1 MLKMWLR
8 RCWSWWLSSEVGE
21 VSSLAFWQGWQG
33 LLVSLFGNQTLHVST
48 NSANCVIL
56 RYYHPLSQQ
65 RLQADA
71 HSKGARLFFICHGVP
86 LPVRKS
92 NTSEPHRFR
101 KLCNFVVL
109 PPLKSATTFGPTR
122 TQKVRV
128 SFLETDRF
136 NICVNQAHIG
146 CSARKEFLL
155 LPYYHPLSQQ
165 RLLGR
170 RALQRCA
177 LLFCVYHSRIW
188 CFAKSAKRN

>member
-1 MLKMWLR
+1 M
-8 RCWSWWLSSEVGE
+8 
-21 VSSLAFWQGWQG
+21 
-33 LLVSLFGNQTLHVST
+33 FGNQTVQGST
-48 NSANCVIL
+48 DSVNGVIL
-56 RYYHPLSQQ
+56 QQYHPLSQQ
-65 RLQADA
+65 RLLADA